1 MRGCFRSIINIQAW
15 GKLKLDFNFPHA
27 FFEIKNLKHISF
39 FTLSLCCRTVLIALR
54 ETCIF
59 TTARAAT
66 FVAAKAARV
75 PHGRAAVVRRRRSLT
90 NGDSRDKAACIH
102 GWLAY
107 AFVRL
112 RRPKAPLR
120 EPFLPLLAPLHA
132 ALPCGGGSSLHSSL
146 RSRLR
151 RSRLCSTRFHN
162 TTYSF
167 IDLTISHVSTSRA
180 SANLKTI

>member
-66 FVAAKAARV
+66 SVAANAARV
-75 PHGRAAVVRRRRSLT
+75 PHGR
-90 NGDSRDKAACIH
+90 KAACIH

-112 RRPKAPLR
+112 CRPKAPLR